1 MSRSYRR
8 SMRAGNTNA
17 KSEKYFKQTSNRK
30 LRNKIKMLCKTVAD
44 FDDVI
49 FPVMNEVSEIWD
61 GSKDGKSWHGKFW
74 LKPKRV
80 YYPMVR
86 GEKYWLS
93 TGFYLVYPTLF
104 EQLKMYYHF
113 FSK

>member
-1 MSRSYRR
+1 MKS
-8 SMRAGNTNA
+8 GVTTA
-17 KSEKYFKQTSNRK
+17 KSEKYFKQKSNRK
-30 LRNKIKMLCKTVAD
+30 YRHKIKTLCRIIED

-61 GSKDGKSWHGKFW
+61 GAKYGKCWHDKFW
-74 LKPKRV
+74 LKPRRV
-80 YYPMVR
+80 YYPLVDK
-86 GEKYWLS
+86 GEYWVY

-104 EQLKMYYHF
+104 EQLKMYYKF